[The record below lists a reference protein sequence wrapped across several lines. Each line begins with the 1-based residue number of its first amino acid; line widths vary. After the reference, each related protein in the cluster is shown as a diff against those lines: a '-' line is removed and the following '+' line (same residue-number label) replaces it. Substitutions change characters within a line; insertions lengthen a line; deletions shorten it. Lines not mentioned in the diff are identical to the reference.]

1 MSMFSEIHHESTA
14 EDLLKVLDLAIK
26 TNNPAI
32 INFIKENIYPLWLGH
47 MGDVYRKLTE
57 REKNISEFYE
67 KDLHLNF
74 IKK

>member
-1 MSMFSEIHHESTA
+1 MTNLVKEFKSQ
-14 EDLLKVLDLAIK
+14 LKEK
-26 TNNPAI
+26 
-32 INFIKENIYPLWLGH
+32 IYPLWIGH
-47 MGDVYRKLTE
+47 MGDVYRVLTE